1 MKYEKAD
8 VIITYH
14 MILEACFDMSPI
26 NIISD
31 DTDVLLIHCHHLH
44 ACTCGI
50 PVDVKLTMEL
60 CSDSFSVIGVNDVIR
75 KHAAIVGN
83 VLAAHTLTLCDIVS
97 SFAGIG
103 KTTVMKKLQA
113 CCNNIDLG
121 NPDSLLDDVVR
132 STIKF
137 VATLYGHALD
147 SSFETLRHTSLSK
160 AMANK
165 KLLPPKMCK

>member
-1 MKYEKAD
+1 
-8 VIITYH
+8 
-14 MILEACFDMSPI
+14 MILEACSGMSPI

-31 DTDVLLIHCHHLH
+31 DTAVLLILCHHLH
-44 ACTCGI
+44 ACTGGI

-60 CSDSFSVIGVNDVIR
+60 CSDSLSVIDVNDVIR

-83 VLAAHTLTLCDIVS
+83 LLAAHALTLCDTVS
-97 SFAGIG
+97 SFEGIG

-113 CCNNIDLG
+113 YCNNIDLG
-121 NPDSLLDDVVR
+121 YPDSLLDDVVR
-132 STIKF
+132 STVKF

-147 SSFETLRHTSLSK
+147 SSFETLGHISLLK

-165 KLLPPKMCK
+165 KMLPPKMCK